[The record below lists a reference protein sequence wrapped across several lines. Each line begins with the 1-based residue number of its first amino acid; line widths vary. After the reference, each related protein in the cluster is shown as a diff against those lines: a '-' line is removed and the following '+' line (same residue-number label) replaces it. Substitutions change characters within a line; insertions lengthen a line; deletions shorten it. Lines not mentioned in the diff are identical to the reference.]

1 MISTETKLTPTT
13 AREGQVDIREDE
25 DQSVKLSEIVELL
38 VAAGYFRARIKGL
51 SPFDKIVGGMTWCIE
66 MCNFDVDVDLLF
78 HENLTIGQK
87 IALTERIVGVVRSM
101 GCPPRLE
108 PHQIQGLDAI
118 HIFPVIQWLVKKAL
132 ETREEFGDETRK
144 FSVEE
149 FLRHH
154 SDPRQQQ
161 RQQALRQAVGA
172 LATVQASYGPRR
184 RWRRKPGTSV
194 ESPSARVHTTVLEY
208 GQHARRPPSSHPKG
222 DGTDKT
228 DDGSGSAS
236 EMEEVEEQLM
246 RTLHVA
252 ELTEGRLSAQ
262 QVGSI
267 VSTRAQEIAA
277 TSQHYS
283 DLQQTIVDEVL
294 GDSATSQARALASME
309 QQRTALTAQLAQAEA
324 GRAKVEAQV
333 KEVAARFQEVRQE
346 RQQLEGQIRKLG
358 VKDETSRSTL
368 EELSRLVE
376 LNEATRK
383 KESEFKDSCRK
394 EAEKMKAEISAL
406 QARLPEVEEGRGEAE
421 KRLAAEQ
428 ERWSRARKQLAGR
441 TRRVEAMR
449 RLLDDR
455 PGRAELS
462 QYQRRFIELSNQVVA
477 THRETQQFYNMYNT
491 LADTKTYMEK
501 EQSLLNSILDNMAAA
516 LGNPASM
523 DEYVHQLETIVEG
536 IRQNKMKLERRRTEE
551 RARRSNLGEELARLQ
566 DLNRQYAKT
575 VHQLGQEIA
584 RSEALHMKL
593 TGGRG

>member
-1 MISTETKLTPTT
+1 M
-13 AREGQVDIREDE
+13 DIREDE
-25 DQSVKLSEIVELL
+25 EQNVKLSEIVELL
-38 VAAGYFRARIKGL
+38 LAAGYFRARIKGL

-66 MCNFDVDVDLLF
+66 TCNFDVDVDLLF

-87 IALTERIVGVVRSM
+87 IALTERIVSVVRSM

-132 ETREEFGDETRK
+132 ETREEFGDETRQ
-144 FSVEE
+144 FAVHE

-154 SDPRQQQ
+154 TDPQQQQ
-161 RQQALRQAVGA
+161 RREALGNVGA
-172 LATVQASYGPRR
+172 TLASVQTNYGPRR
-184 RWRRKPGTSV
+184 RLRRRPGTAPPD
-194 ESPSARVHTTVLEY
+194 SPAARVHTTVLEY
-208 GQHARRPPSSHPKG
+208 GLSSRRTPSLKVKHGEGSDEA
-222 DGTDKT
+222 DG
-228 DDGSGSAS
+228 GSSN
-236 EMEEVEEQLM
+236 EMEEVEKQLM
-246 RTLHVA
+246 KGLHIA
-252 ELTEGRLSAQ
+252 EVTEGRLSAQ

-267 VSTRAQEIAA
+267 VSSRAKEIAA

-294 GDSATSQARALASME
+294 GDNATSQLRALASLE
-309 QQRTALTAQLAQAEA
+309 QQRTALQARLAEV
-324 GRAKVEAQV
+324 KVEQAKAGTRV
-333 KEVAARFQEVRQE
+333 KEATGRLQEAKKE
-346 RQQLEGQIRKLG
+346 RQKVEEEMRDLG
-358 VKDETSRSTL
+358 VKDDVSRSAL

-376 LNEATRK
+376 LNEAARRK
-383 KESEFKDSCRK
+383 ETEFKDSCRK

-406 QARLPEVEEGRGEAE
+406 QGRILEVGEGQEEGE
-421 KRLAAEQ
+421 KRLEAER
-428 ERWSRARKQLAGR
+428 ERWGRARRQLAGR

-462 QYQRRFIELSNQVVA
+462 QYQRRFIELSNQVAA

-491 LADTKTYMEK
+491 LADTKVYMDK
-501 EQSLLNSILDNMAAA
+501 ELSLLNSILDNMAVA
-516 LGNPASM
+516 LRNSSSM
-523 DEYVHQLETIVEG
+523 DEYLHQLETIVEG

-551 RARRSNLGEELARLQ
+551 RARKTNLSEELARLQ

-584 RSEALHMKL
+584 RSEALHLKL
-593 TGGRG
+593 TAGRG

>member
-1 MISTETKLTPTT
+1 MISTENMISPTK

-66 MCNFDVDVDLLF
+66 TCNFDVDVDLLF

-144 FSVEE
+144 FAVLE

-161 RQQALRQAVGA
+161 RQQTLSQVSGT
-172 LATVQASYGPRR
+172 LATVQAGYGPKR
-184 RWRRKPGTSV
+184 RWRRKPGTSA
-194 ESPSARVHTTVLEY
+194 PDTPAARVHTTVLEY
-208 GQHARRPPSSHPKG
+208 GHLARRPPSTRPKG
-222 DGTDKT
+222 EGTDEG
-228 DDGSGSAS
+228 DGGSTS

-246 RTLHVA
+246 KTLHVA
-252 ELTEGRLSAQ
+252 EVTEGRLSAQ

-267 VSTRAQEIAA
+267 VSSRAQEIAA

-294 GDSATSQARALASME
+294 GDSATSQARALASLE
-309 QQRTALTAQLAQAEA
+309 QQRAALTTKLAEA
-324 GRAKVEAQV
+324 ETGQAKVEVQV
-333 KEVAARFQEVRQE
+333 KEVTTKLQEARQE
-346 RQQLEGQIRKLG
+346 RQQVESEMRSLG
-358 VKDETSRSTL
+358 VKDEASKSAL

-376 LNEATRK
+376 MNEATRK
-383 KESEFKDSCRK
+383 RETEFKDSCRK
-394 EAEKMKAEISAL
+394 EAEKMKAEISTL
-406 QARLPEVEEGRGEAE
+406 QAKIPEFEEGQAEAE
-421 KRLAAEQ
+421 KRLLAEQ
-428 ERWSRARKQLAGR
+428 ERWTRARGQLAGR
-441 TRRVEAMR
+441 TRRVEGMR

-462 QYQRRFIELSNQVVA
+462 QYQRRFIELSNQVAA

-491 LADTKTYMEK
+491 LADTKTYMDK
-501 EQSLLNSILDNMAAA
+501 ELSLLNSILDNMAAA
-516 LGNPASM
+516 LGNSASM
-523 DEYVHQLETIVEG
+523 DEYLHQLETIVEG

-551 RARRSNLGEELARLQ
+551 RARRTNLGDELARLQ

-593 TGGRG
+593 TASQG

>member
-1 MISTETKLTPTT
+1 MISTETKPSPTT

-25 DQSVKLSEIVELL
+25 EQNVKLSEIVELL
-38 VAAGYFRARIKGL
+38 LAAGYFRARIKGL

-66 MCNFDVDVDLLF
+66 TCNFDVDVDLLF

-87 IALTERIVGVVRSM
+87 IALTERIVSVVRSM

-132 ETREEFGDETRK
+132 ETREEFGDETRQ
-144 FSVEE
+144 FAVHE

-154 SDPRQQQ
+154 TDPRQQQ
-161 RQQALRQAVGA
+161 RREALGNVGA
-172 LATVQASYGPRR
+172 TLASVQTNYGPRR
-184 RWRRKPGTSV
+184 RLRRRPGTAPPD
-194 ESPSARVHTTVLEY
+194 SPAARVHTTVLEY
-208 GQHARRPPSSHPKG
+208 GLSSRRTPSLQAKHGEGSDEA
-222 DGTDKT
+222 DG
-228 DDGSGSAS
+228 GSSN
-236 EMEEVEEQLM
+236 EMEEVEKQLM
-246 RTLHVA
+246 KGLHIA
-252 ELTEGRLSAQ
+252 EVTEGRLSAQ

-267 VSTRAQEIAA
+267 VSSRAKEIAA

-294 GDSATSQARALASME
+294 GDNATSQLRALASLE
-309 QQRTALTAQLAQAEA
+309 QQRMALQARLAEV
-324 GRAKVEAQV
+324 KVEQAKAGTRV
-333 KEVAARFQEVRQE
+333 KEATGRLQEAKKE
-346 RQQLEGQIRKLG
+346 RQKVEEEMRDLG
-358 VKDETSRSTL
+358 VKDDVSRSAL

-376 LNEATRK
+376 LNEAARRK
-383 KESEFKDSCRK
+383 ETEFKDSCRK

-406 QARLPEVEEGRGEAE
+406 QGRILEVGEGQEEGE
-421 KRLAAEQ
+421 KRLEAER
-428 ERWSRARKQLAGR
+428 ERWGRARRQLAGR

-462 QYQRRFIELSNQVVA
+462 QYQRRFIELSNQVAA

-491 LADTKTYMEK
+491 LADTKVYMDK
-501 EQSLLNSILDNMAAA
+501 ELSLLNSILDNMAVA
-516 LGNPASM
+516 LRNSSSM
-523 DEYVHQLETIVEG
+523 DEYLHQLETIVEG

-551 RARRSNLGEELARLQ
+551 RARKTNLSEELARLQ

-584 RSEALHMKL
+584 RSEALHLKL
-593 TGGRG
+593 TAGRG